1 MPSRFRGH
9 AMQFPSYADQLAL
22 RDAVFDI
29 GLFAVTDWDPER
41 DDEGS
46 LHGAE
51 AVHGQQQQ
59 THGQSLGGSEGTTRA
74 ERVAAAVSAG
84 PRTAAGDALQVFAGC
99 VASGRLDGLLRTVT
113 LGGGSGATRTTLATA
128 TNGSVPLP
136 LPLLLRPSVT
146 SRTPGSEPI
155 SEAAADAF
163 QRERDEQ
170 NDLGGEGVERDGCP
184 DLALPAAALR
194 RAVDG
199 VGRAYA
205 RLLDRLVHGATARW
219 GHGDGSDQWGGGKAG
234 SAKSGCGRGLLDL
247 FRAVTP
253 PAPRPPTPPSPTPT
267 PTPTPTP

>member
-84 PRTAAGDALQVFAGC
+84 PRTAAGDALHMFASC

-113 LGGGSGATRTTLATA
+113 LGGDSGATRTTLATA

-136 LPLLLRPSVT
+136 LPLLRPSVT
-146 SRTPGSEPI
+146 YVTSHTPGSE
-155 SEAAADAF
+155 SVSAAAVDAF
-163 QRERDEQ
+163 QRVREGAERDEQ
-170 NDLGGEGVERDGCP
+170 NDMGREGVERDGCL

-205 RLLDRLVHGATARW
+205 RLLDRLVHGATAR
-219 GHGDGSDQWGGGKAG
+219 
-234 SAKSGCGRGLLDL
+234 
-247 FRAVTP
+247 
-253 PAPRPPTPPSPTPT
+253 
-267 PTPTPTP
+267 